1 MGYLN
6 KQTVTVD
13 AILTKKGRQLLALG
27 NNAFN
32 ITKFAVADDEI
43 DYSLYNTAHPLG
55 TEYYGSAIENM
66 PIVEASVDETQ
77 SLRYKLVTLG
87 NNRNSIPDLIINNSP
102 DVSGKSISL
111 KYLTPTQG
119 TNTGVTIEVSTAGGL
134 QSADVDSGYTAVLFD
149 QEAATLTRGAGASAT
164 LNAPTSTREERLL
177 NAATVVTSNN
187 GKFIVIPKDVDT
199 FTTTQLTIT
208 GNDTGASITVS
219 VNVTPSTTT

>member
-27 NNAFN
+27 NNAFQ

-77 SLRYKLVTLG
+77 SLRYKLVTLDKR
-87 NNRNSIPDLIINNSP
+87 RNTIPYLTINNSP
-102 DVSGKSISL
+102 DVTANTISL
-111 KYLTPTQG
+111 QYFTAAAA
-119 TNTGVTIEVSTAGGL
+119 NTGVTIEVSTQL
-134 QSADVDSGYTAVLFD
+134 DSDSGYTATLFD
-149 QEAATLTRGAGASAT
+149 QEAATLIRDGGS
-164 LNAPTSTREERLL
+164 PTMRTDELL
-177 NAATVVTSNN
+177 NAATVVTSTT
-187 GKFIVIPKDVDT
+187 GVFRLIPKDVDT

-219 VNVTPSTTT
+219 VNVTPSQTTN

>member
-27 NNAFN
+27 NNAFR
-32 ITKFAVADDEI
+32 ITKFAVADDEV

-87 NNRNSIPDLIINNSP
+87 KNRNTIPYLAINNSP
-102 DVSGKSISL
+102 DVTANSVSL
-111 KYLTPTQG
+111 QYFTTAQG
-119 TNTGVTIEVSTAGGL
+119 SNNGVVIEVATLLDS
-134 QSADVDSGYTAVLFD
+134 DSGYTATLFD
-149 QEAATLTRGAGASAT
+149 QEAAELIRDGGSAT
-164 LNAPTSTREERLL
+164 TTATTNNTLL
-177 NAATVVTSNN
+177 NAATVVTSTV
-187 GKFIVIPKDVDT
+187 GRFKLIPKDVDT
-199 FTTTQLTIT
+199 FTTTQLVIT
-208 GNDTGASITVS
+208 GNDTGASIAIS
-219 VNVTPSTTT
+219 VNVTPSQTTN